1 MITKRQREIIIGTIL
16 GDGYLQKTGKKNARL
31 KLEHSEKQRDYIFW
45 KYQEL
50 KNLMQDKPKKIVRYN
65 PKWKKEYIYYRCQT
79 HSMPF
84 LGKLKRYFYDDNGK
98 KVIPTNIKNL
108 LKSELSLAV
117 WYMDD
122 GYYYKRDEVI
132 YIYLPKYKEE
142 ELERLKLVLKDN
154 FDVEIKVIYKKGY
167 PCIYLNKEETKK
179 FFNMVGKYI
188 VECMRYKTPLD
199 PVTTG
204 GEKPKGST

>member
-16 GDGYLQKTGKKNARL
+16 GDGYLRKTGKKNARL

-65 PKWKKEYIYYRCQT
+65 PKWKKKYIYYRCQT

-122 GYYYKRDEVI
+122 GYCYKRDQVI
-132 YIYLPKYKEE
+132 YIYLHKYKEE
-142 ELERLKLVLKDN
+142 ELERLKLALKDN
-154 FDVEIKVIYKKGY
+154 FNIETKVIYKKGY
-167 PCIYLNKEETKK
+167 PCIYLDKGETKK
-179 FFNMVGKYI
+179 FFKIVGKYI
-188 VECMRYKTPLD
+188 IECMRYKTPLD

>member
-1 MITKRQREIIIGTIL
+1 MITKRQKEIIIGTIL

-50 KNLMQDKPKKIVRYN
+50 RNLMQDKPKKIIRYN

-79 HSMPF
+79 HSMLF
-84 LGKLKRYFYDDNGK
+84 LGKLKGYFYDDNGK

-122 GYYYKRDEVI
+122 GYYYKRDQVI

-142 ELERLKLVLKDN
+142 ELERLKLTIKDN
-154 FDVEIKVIYKKGY
+154 FDIEIKVIYKKEY

-179 FFNMVGKYI
+179 FFKMVGKYI
-188 VECMRYKTPLD
+188 IECMRYKTPLD